1 MIASP
6 AFGQSMLGDSVA
18 GHQLAREVCSECH
31 NVEKGEQRRMIS
43 KILAFQEIASD
54 PSTTEISLRVVLQ
67 SPHIKMPNFMLTPDE
82 TDGIVA
88 YILGLK

>member
-1 MIASP
+1 MHTICKLS
-6 AFGQSMLGDSVA
+6 L
-18 GHQLAREVCSECH
+18 
-31 NVEKGEQRRMIS
+31 
-43 KILAFQEIASD
+43 QEIASD